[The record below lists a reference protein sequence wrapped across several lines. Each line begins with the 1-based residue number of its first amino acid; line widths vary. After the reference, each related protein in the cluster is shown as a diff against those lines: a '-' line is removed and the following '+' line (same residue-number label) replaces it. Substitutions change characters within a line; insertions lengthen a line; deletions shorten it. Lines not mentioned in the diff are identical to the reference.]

1 MAKQK
6 LKKEELQKIEDIQ
19 VRMQAVR
26 AEFGSLALAE
36 IDLKNRKVSVE
47 NYLTETQD
55 LENKLV
61 AELTEKYGRGS
72 IDLQA
77 KEFIPE
83 EVPAATEPE
92 KEVVPTVE

>member
-6 LKKEELQKIEDIQ
+6 LTKAELQKIEDVQ

-26 AEFGSLALAE
+26 TEFGALALAE
-36 IDLKNRKVSVE
+36 IDLKNRRNSVE
-47 NYLTETQD
+47 NYLGETQE

-61 AELTEKYGRGS
+61 SELQEKYGRGS

-83 EVPAATEPE
+83 EVPAASEPQ

>member
-1 MAKQK
+1 MANKK
-6 LKKEELQKIEDIQ
+6 LKKDEVQKIEDIQ

-36 IDLKNRKVSVE
+36 IDLKNRRASVE
-47 NYLTETQD
+47 KYLADTQD

-61 AELTEKYGRGS
+61 SELQEKYGRGS
-72 IDLQA
+72 IDLNS

-83 EVPAATEPE
+83 EVPVAATPE

>member
-1 MAKQK
+1 MANKK
-6 LKKEELQKIEDIQ
+6 LLKKELEQIEEIQ
-19 VRMQAVR
+19 TRMQAVR
-26 AEFGSLALAE
+26 TELGQLALAE
-36 IDLKNRKVSVE
+36 IDLKNRRVNIE
-47 NYLTETQD
+47 NYLKETQD

-61 AELTEKYGRGS
+61 SELQEKYGRGS

-83 EVPAATEPE
+83 EIPAASEPQ

>member
-1 MAKQK
+1 MANKK
-6 LKKEELQKIEDIQ
+6 LLKKELEQIEEIQ
-19 VRMQAVR
+19 TRMQAVR
-26 AEFGSLALAE
+26 TEFGSLALAE

>member
-6 LKKEELQKIEDIQ
+6 LTKAELQKIEDVQ

-26 AEFGSLALAE
+26 TEFGALALAE
-36 IDLKNRKVSVE
+36 IDLKNRRNSVE
-47 NYLTETQD
+47 NYLSETQE

-61 AELTEKYGRGS
+61 SELQEKYGRGS

-83 EVPAATEPE
+83 EVPAASEPQ
-92 KEVVPTVE
+92 KDVVPTVE

>member
-47 NYLTETQD
+47 NYLAETQD

-61 AELTEKYGRGS
+61 AELTEKYGRGA